1 MTLIQDNDMVVDPFN
16 NFSGI
21 GDKFDEMR
29 DYLLVLSASG
39 SESSKSYWNL
49 IWPSSELT
57 SETLKTVP
65 RPKLSS
71 IDISTWVMVAWGRLG
86 KASLSWSN
94 RKKSSWDEAGANL
107 GPEMFAFVGVEG
119 RKSVCTEE

>member
-29 DYLLVLSASG
+29 GCLLVLSASG
-39 SESSKSYWNL
+39 LESSKSYRNL
-49 IWPSSELT
+49 TWPSSELT
-57 SETLKTVP
+57 SGTLKTVP

-71 IDISTWVMVAWGRLG
+71 IDISTWGVS
-86 KASLSWSN
+86 SLWYIV
-94 RKKSSWDEAGANL
+94 L
-107 GPEMFAFVGVEG
+107 I
-119 RKSVCTEE
+119 